1 MTNLTAR
8 RRDPSRRGASTVEFA
23 IVAPILFT
31 VVLGIIE
38 VGRGLMA
45 IHLLNNAARA
55 GCRVGVIEG
64 KSTSDINTAVTNLLT
79 AQGISSEG
87 VTVEVND
94 GSADAST
101 AQAGDE
107 ITVIVSVPV
116 SKVSWVPGTSYLQG
130 SLSGQY
136 TLRRE

>member
-1 MTNLTAR
+1 M
-8 RRDPSRRGASTVEFA
+8 FA
-23 IVAPILFT
+23 
-31 VVLGIIE
+31 VVLGVIE

-64 KSTSDINTAVTNLLT
+64 KATSDITTAVNNLLS
-79 AQGISSEG
+79 AQGVNGDG
-87 VTVEVND
+87 VTVQVND

-107 ITVIVSVPV
+107 ITVVVSIPV

>member
-1 MTNLTAR
+1 MT
-8 RRDPSRRGASTVEFA
+8 
-23 IVAPILFT
+23 
-31 VVLGIIE
+31 
-38 VGRGLMA
+38 
-45 IHLLNNAARA
+45 IHMLNNAARA

-64 KSTSDINTAVTNLLT
+64 KATSDISTTVTNVLS
-79 AQGISSEG
+79 AQGMTAEG

-107 ITVIVSVPV
+107 ITVIVSIPA
-116 SKVSWVPGTSYLQG
+116 SKVTWVPGGSYLRG
-130 SLSGQY
+130 NLSGQY

>member
-1 MTNLTAR
+1 MRHSTGR
-8 RRDPSRRGASTVEFA
+8 RRPSRRGASAVEFA
-23 IVAPILFT
+23 VVAPALFA

-45 IHLLNNAARA
+45 IHMLNNAARA

-64 KSTSDINTAVTNLLT
+64 KATSDINTAVTTLLS
-79 AQGISSEG
+79 AQGMTAEG
-87 VTVEVND
+87 VTVQVND

-107 ITVIVSVPV
+107 ITVIVSIPA
-116 SKVSWVPGTSYLQG
+116 SKVTWVPGASHLSG